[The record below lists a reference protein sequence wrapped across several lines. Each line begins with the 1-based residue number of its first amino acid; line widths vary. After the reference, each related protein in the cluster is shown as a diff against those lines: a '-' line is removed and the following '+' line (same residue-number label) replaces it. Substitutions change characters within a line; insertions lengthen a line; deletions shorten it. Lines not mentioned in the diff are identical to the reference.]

1 MKTKKRNAT
10 LKALVNR
17 ANDYLECSKDEEK
30 EGRKML
36 FSFVEQMLMEAGC
49 YQGFNYLYWLNQ
61 GYAEWM
67 KAGQP
72 NSIPGEKPEQSYPQD
87 KYIYGPSGDSTRVKF
102 Y

>member
-1 MKTKKRNAT
+1 MATKKRNAT
-10 LKALVNR
+10 LQMMVNR

-49 YQGFNYLYWLNQ
+49 YQGFNYIYWVSQ
-61 GYAEWM
+61 GYTEWM
-67 KAGQP
+67 QAGQP
-72 NSIPGEKPEQSYPQD
+72 DSIPGEKD